1 MEQFVTN
8 EEIIQRARQN
18 LADGPWNYLVGATE
32 SETTMRRN
40 RLAFDRIAFQP
51 RVLVDVS
58 TVDLTSS
65 ILGYKIDL
73 PIIMAPIGS
82 LQVFHPDAAVAVSK
96 AAEELS
102 TIHVV
107 SSVTEPSL
115 EETASS
121 ANNTKFYQ
129 LYIHGDWEWIKNMI
143 DRITEA
149 GYKALCIT
157 VDSASYSLRERPMLS
172 RWVPMSRRSPPE
184 PHWQAS
190 VTWETLDMIKNYC
203 KLPLIVKGIAT
214 PEDAKLA
221 VEHGVDVIWISNHG
235 GRQLDHGLGTL
246 DMLPAISDNVE
257 GEIPIVLDGGIQRG
271 SDVIKAI
278 ALGADAVA
286 IGKMQGWGIAANG
299 SDGLIRVLSILKQEI
314 EITMKLLGVTDIPSI
329 DNKYVCEAMPT
340 TEPHE
345 MSSWVNMPKNRI
357 Q

>member
-82 LQVFHPDAAVAVSK
+82 LQVFHSDAAVAVSK

-329 DNKYVCEAMPT
+329 DNKYVCEATPT

-345 MSSWVNMPKNRI
+345 MSSWVNMPKKRI

>member
-18 LADGPWNYLVGATE
+18 LADGPWNYLVGASE

-40 RLAFDRIAFQP
+40 RLAFDSVAFQP
-51 RVLVDVS
+51 RVLIDVS
-58 TVDLTSS
+58 KVDMSTS
-65 ILGYKIDL
+65 ILGYQISL
-73 PIIMAPIGS
+73 PVLMAPIGS
-82 LQVFHPDAAVAVSK
+82 LQVFHPEAAVAVSQ
-96 AAEELS
+96 AAQEIS

-115 EETASS
+115 EETSAS

-129 LYIHGDWEWIKNMI
+129 LYIHGDWEWTKNMI
-143 DRITEA
+143 DRVTQA

-172 RWVPMSRRSPPE
+172 RWVPMSRRNPPE

-190 VTWETLDMIKNYC
+190 VTWETIKKIKEYC
-203 KLPLIVKGIAT
+203 TLPLILKGIAT
-214 PEDAKLA
+214 PEDASIA
-221 VEHGVDVIWISNHG
+221 TEHGIDVIWISNHG

-246 DMLPAISDNVE
+246 DMLPKIAKEVAGKAQI
-257 GEIPIVLDGGIQRG
+257 ILDGGIQRG

-286 IGKMQGWGIAANG
+286 IGKMQGWGISADG
-299 SDGLIRVLSILKQEI
+299 SEGLIRVLNIFKQEI
-314 EITMKLLGVTDIPSI
+314 GITMKLLGVTTLTSLNDS
-329 DNKYVCEAMPT
+329 YVCEATPT
-340 TEPHE
+340 SNPHE
-345 MSSWVNMPKNRI
+345 MSSWVNMPESRI

>member
-246 DMLPAISDNVE
+246 DMLPAISDNVQ

-329 DNKYVCEAMPT
+329 DNKYVCEATPT

>member
-51 RVLVDVS
+51 RVLIDVS
-58 TVDLTSS
+58 SIDSS
-65 ILGYKIDL
+65 AQILGHEISI

-82 LQVFHPDAAVAVSK
+82 LQVFHPDAAIAVSK
-96 AAEELS
+96 AAENMN

-107 SSVTEPSL
+107 SSVTEPAL
-115 EETASS
+115 EETAKSS
-121 ANNTKFYQ
+121 NNTKFYQ
-129 LYIHGDWEWIKNMI
+129 LYIHGDWDWTKNMI
-143 DRITEA
+143 DRVVDS
-149 GYKALCIT
+149 GYEALCIT
-157 VDSASYSLRERPMLS
+157 VDSASYSLRERPMVS
-172 RWVPMSRRSPPE
+172 RWVPMSRRNPPE

-190 VTWETLDMIKNYC
+190 VTWETLAKIKNYC
-203 KLPLIVKGIAT
+203 KLPLMVKGLAT
-214 PEDAKLA
+214 PDDAKLC
-221 VEHGVDVIWISNHG
+221 VEHGVDVIWVSNHG

-246 DMLPAISDNVE
+246 DMLPAIANTTK
-257 GEIPIVLDGGIQRG
+257 GNCQIILDGGIQRG
-271 SDVIKAI
+271 SDVAKAI

-286 IGKMQGWGIAANG
+286 IGKMQGWGLAAAG
-299 SDGLIRVLSILKQEI
+299 SDGVTRVLNILKQEL
-314 EITMKLLGVTDIPSI
+314 EITMKLLGVTKLSQLDT
-329 DNKYVCEAMPT
+329 KYVCEAVPT
-340 TEPHE
+340 TDPHE

>member
-329 DNKYVCEAMPT
+329 DNKYVCEATPT

-345 MSSWVNMPKNRI
+345 MSSWVNMPKKRI

>member
-329 DNKYVCEAMPT
+329 DNKYVCEAMRT

-345 MSSWVNMPKNRI
+345 MSSWVNMPKKRI